1 MFTILNLK
9 GLLMDN
15 NHIKGRILHKLVR
28 AGKIEASHTAV
39 ENLCRGF
46 PKDKVGDIKECIKEL
61 VREGILIQKFTNYG
75 LQVSVNIG
83 KSEKVKQYINGYLLT
98 ED

>member
-1 MFTILNLK
+1 MDSNWVK
-9 GLLMDN
+9 G
-15 NHIKGRILHKLVR
+15 KILHKLVR

-46 PKDKVGDIKECIKEL
+46 SRDRAGKIKECIKEL
-61 VREGILIQKFTNYG
+61 VKEDILLQKFTNYG
-75 LQVSVNIG
+75 LQISINID
-83 KSEKVKQYINGYLLT
+83 KSEKIKEYINDYLLS